1 MKSIPISKVTDYVED
16 NIGKFHSARLAS
28 LRKLKLEQ
36 ILRRKN
42 PYLFKAKNVRTSES
56 LVRAILDAH
65 LSSNEETKFGEF
77 FEKLAIFVSEA
88 AFDGKKS
95 STEGID
101 LEFQRGGKRY
111 IVSVKSGPNW
121 GNSSQIKKM
130 VQNFRTAKRV
140 LRANNPDSEIVAV
153 NGCCYGKDANPD
165 KGDYYKYCGQAFWQF
180 ISGNS
185 ELYLDLIV
193 PIGYKAKEKNKDFLD
208 EYYRIINLFTSE
220 FSNKFCKNGNI
231 DWEALVKFNSA
242 KK

>member
-1 MKSIPISKVTDYVED
+1 MKSIPISIVSDYVED

-28 LRKLKLEQ
+28 LQKLKLEQ

-77 FEKLAIFVSEA
+77 FEKLAIFVSET

-101 LEFQRGGKRY
+101 LEFQRKGKRY

-130 VQNFRTAKRV
+130 VQNFKTAKRV
-140 LRANNPDSEIVAV
+140 LRAHNPDSEIIAV
-153 NGCCYGKDANPD
+153 NGCCYGKDSNTD
-165 KGDYYKYCGQAFWQF
+165 KGDYYKYCGQAFWEF

-185 ELYLDLIV
+185 NLYLDLIV
-193 PIGYKAKEKNKDFLD
+193 PIGHKAKEKNKEFID
-208 EYYRIINLFTSE
+208 EYYRIVNLFTAE
-220 FSNKFCKNGNI
+220 FSNKFCKDGNI
-231 DWEALVKFNSA
+231 DWEALVKFNSSV
-242 KK
+242 K